1 VETFINAIESFG
13 TRLAHVRWQF
23 LAIAIA
29 CHVVKTAAVSRAWRN
44 VVAAAYRDRSVP
56 WPGLYAAYLAGVG
69 VNAIIPARGGEV
81 VKLYIAKRRVPGS
94 TYTTLASTIVALS
107 VFDVVV
113 ALALVTWAVSIG
125 VLPGLDVLPHLP
137 TFDFSWFFQNPRLSL
152 VLALGLLAA
161 LAVAGIWAAR
171 RVAAFKLRVA
181 QGFAVFR
188 DRPRYFR
195 TVVPWQVLDWALR
208 ITAIYWFLRAFG
220 VPATFHNALV
230 VQVTESLS
238 TVFPFS
244 PGGIGTEQALS
255 LYVLAGEAARSTLL
269 AFSVGTKLTIT
280 IVNAALGFGVIL
292 LLLRTL
298 NFRRVVDADA
308 ARARL
313 AEETPRP

>member
-1 VETFINAIESFG
+1 LDTFINAIESFG
-13 TRLAHVRWQF
+13 TRLADVQWKF
-23 LAIAIA
+23 LAIAVL
-29 CHVVKTAAVSRAWRN
+29 CHVCKTAAVSRAWRN
-44 VVAAAYRDRSVP
+44 IVSASYPDRRVP

-81 VKLYIAKRRVPGS
+81 VKLYIAKRRVRGS
-94 TYTTLASTIVALS
+94 TYTTLASTIAALT
-107 VFDVVV
+107 VFDLTV
-113 ALALVTWAVSIG
+113 ALALFIWAISMGI
-125 VLPGLDVLPHLP
+125 LPGLDVLPHLP
-137 TFDFSWFFQNPRLSL
+137 TLDFSWFFQHPWFSL
-152 VLALGLLAA
+152 AFGIAILIALVVG
-161 LAVAGIWAAR
+161 GIWATR
-171 RVAAFKLRVA
+171 RIAAFKRRVA

-195 TVVPWQVLDWALR
+195 TVVPWQALDWTLR
-208 ITAIYWFLRAFG
+208 ITALYWFLRAFG

-238 TVFPFS
+238 TLFPFS
-244 PGGIGTEQALS
+244 PGGIGTEQALT

-292 LLLRTL
+292 LLLRTVH
-298 NFRRVVDADA
+298 FRRVVDADA
-308 ARARL
+308 RRARL